1 MTGTDKIEPS
11 LPGANPALP
20 GMAAILPLLAIAALI
35 ACCYFFV
42 KKYREANKP
51 VPRSVFVWIAPQFA
65 LLILGVISCFLQAA
79 GVSLVVFVIVCLIT
93 LTCGVLTLLAH
104 LPNNLPTEASKEAS
118 GQTANKPSE
127 KRNAPKLSWVE
138 RINQIINLRT
148 LGIDVLI
155 IIGAAALAFMAIDL
169 PWSEWLFPT
178 NPLSIAIQAGV
189 LIGAMVIMLALCQGH
204 GGGMAVLV
212 LVCAIIG
219 TVQYFTAQF
228 RGQALLPGDVLAAP
242 TAAAVSTGY
251 RYVFTNNCV
260 IALACASLAFFICSF
275 VRPALRTG
283 KGWMRAI
290 SRMVVSVLI
299 VAVGVHG
306 YTSVNL
312 RLDYDIVMDY
322 WNNSRLL
329 LSYCEQGFI
338 PTFLS
343 GMQSMPI
350 EKPAGYTAEDAERIE
365 ASAAAA
371 YDETAAQDQNRAAA
385 VEQFNT
391 VQPNVV
397 VVMNESF
404 ADLSDFENLWAGYE
418 GPTYFNSELT
428 GTAQRGSLTVSVNG
442 GGTCNSEFE
451 FLTGNSCAF
460 IGYGKHPYAT
470 YDLDNVANMA
480 QDFSDIGYTTTA
492 IHPNLASNWNREIV
506 YQQFGFDQFID
517 ITGFEGAPTFHSGVT
532 DAATYEKLVEILEQS
547 DEPQF
552 VFDVTMQN
560 HSGYDQDNIPNDA
573 LTAYRSE
580 ALDEEGNNQ
589 MNEYL
594 SCIQASDEDLEYL
607 IDMLSDLDEP
617 TVLVFFGDHQPYLTD
632 WFNHNIYGGDT
643 DEILHQQRMFHTSY
657 IVWANYDIAGNDQTD
672 TQCDMSLN
680 YLGASVKQII
690 GAPLTERDK
699 ANLTY
704 YSQVPVLNPF
714 GYQTPDGTWYDLE
727 GGPEAETLDDMAKVQ
742 YLRFATFVQ

>member
-1 MTGTDKIEPS
+1 MTATDKIEPS
-11 LPGANPALP
+11 LPSASPALP
-20 GMAAILPLLAIAALI
+20 GIAALIPLLAIVALI
-35 ACCYFFV
+35 AGCFYFV
-42 KKYREANKP
+42 KKYREANAP
-51 VPRSVFVWIAPQFA
+51 IPRSVFVWVAPQFA
-65 LLILGVISCFLQAA
+65 LLVLATVSCFLQAA
-79 GVSLVVFVIVCLIT
+79 GTSPVVFVVVCLIT
-93 LTCGVLTLLAH
+93 LVCGILTLYVH
-104 LPNNLPTEASKEAS
+104 LPH
-118 GQTANKPSE
+118 
-127 KRNAPKLSWVE
+127 APKAEPEDSSA
-138 RINQIINLRT
+138 NNTKNSSSKQSSAKASPINLRA
-148 LGIDVLI
+148 LGIDMLA

-178 NPLSIAIQAGV
+178 NPLSIAIQAAV
-189 LIGAMVIMLALCQGH
+189 LIGAMVIMLSLCQGH

-212 LVCAIIG
+212 LICAIIG
-219 TVQYFTAQF
+219 MVQYFTAQF
-228 RGQALLPGDVLAAP
+228 RGQALLPGDILAAP

-251 RYVFTNNCV
+251 RYVFTNNCM

-275 VRPALRTG
+275 ARPVLRGG
-283 KGWMRAI
+283 KSWMRVLGRLA
-290 SRMVVSVLI
+290 VSALI
-299 VAVGVHG
+299 VALGVQG

-350 EKPAGYTAEDAERIE
+350 EKPEGYSAEDAERIE
-365 ASAAAA
+365 AEAASA
-371 YDETAAQDQNRAAA
+371 YDEAASQDQNRKAAE
-385 VEQFNT
+385 EQFEAI
-391 VQPNVV
+391 QPNVV

-404 ADLSDFENLWAGYE
+404 ADLSTFEDLWAGYE
-418 GPTYFNSELT
+418 GPTYFNSGLT
-428 GTAQRGSLTVSVNG
+428 GTAQRGNLTVSVNG

-470 YDLDNVANMA
+470 YDLEGVPNMA
-480 QDFSDIGYTTTA
+480 QDFSDIGYATTA
-492 IHPNLASNWNREIV
+492 IHPNLASNWNRETV
-506 YQQFGFDQFID
+506 YEQFGFDQFID
-517 ITGFEGAPTFHSGVT
+517 ITGFEGAETLHSGVT
-532 DAATYEKLVEILEQS
+532 DAATYEKVIDVLEQS
-547 DEPQF
+547 DQPQF
-552 VFDVTMQN
+552 IFDVTMQN
-560 HSGYDQDNIPNDA
+560 HSGYDQNNISADQLTTYHSDA
-573 LTAYRSE
+573 L
-580 ALDEEGNNQ
+580 DDEGNRQ

-607 IDMLSDLDEP
+607 VSMLSELDEP

-643 DEILHQQRMFHTSY
+643 DEILHQQRMFHTAY
-657 IVWANYDIAGNDQTD
+657 VVWANYDIAGNEQNDMQSN
-672 TQCDMSLN
+672 MSLN

-704 YSQVPVLNPF
+704 FSKVPALNPF
-714 GYQTPDGTWYDLE
+714 GYQTPDGAWYDLE
-727 GGPEAETLDDMAKVQ
+727 GGPEVEVIDDMAKVQ
-742 YLRFATFVQ
+742 YLRFATYVQ

>member
-1 MTGTDKIEPS
+1 MTATDKIEPS
-11 LPGANPALP
+11 LPSANPTLP
-20 GMAAILPLLAIAALI
+20 GIAALIPLLAIAALI
-35 ACCYFFV
+35 ACCYLFV
-42 KKYREANKP
+42 KKYKEADARI
-51 VPRSVFVWIAPQFA
+51 PRSVFAWIAPQFA
-65 LLILGVISCFLQAA
+65 LLILAAGSCLLKSA

-93 LTCGVLTLLAH
+93 LACGVLTLLVH
-104 LPNNLPTEASKEAS
+104 LPNAR
-118 GQTANKPSE
+118 QTDKSTSSATGH
-127 KRNAPKLSWVE
+127 
-138 RINQIINLRT
+138 INQYLDLRA
-148 LGIDVLI
+148 LGIDLLI
-155 IIGAAALAFMAIDL
+155 IIVAAALAFMAIDL
-169 PWSEWLFPT
+169 PWSEWIFPT
-178 NPLSIAIQAGV
+178 NPLSIAIQAAV
-189 LIGAMVIMLALCQGH
+189 LIGAMVIMLSLCQGH
-204 GGGMAVLV
+204 GGGMAALV
-212 LVCAIIG
+212 LACAAVGI
-219 TVQYFTAQF
+219 VQYFTAQF

-251 RYVFTNNCV
+251 HYIFTNNCV
-260 IALACASLAFFICSF
+260 IALACISLAFFICSF
-275 VRPALRTG
+275 VRPVLRCG
-283 KGWMRAI
+283 KGWMRALG
-290 SRMVVSVLI
+290 RLVVVVLI
-299 VAVGVHG
+299 LGIGVHG

-350 EKPAGYTAEDAERIE
+350 EKPEGYSAEAAARIE
-365 ASAAAA
+365 EEAAAT
-371 YDETAAQDQNRAAA
+371 YDETAAQNENRKAAE
-385 VEQFNT
+385 EQFET
-391 VQPNVV
+391 IQPNVV

-404 ADLSDFENLWAGYE
+404 ADLSTFEDLWAGYE
-418 GPTYFNSELT
+418 GPTYFDSGLT
-428 GTAQRGSLTVSVNG
+428 GTAQRGNLTVSVNG

-470 YDLDNVANMA
+470 YNLDGIANMA

-492 IHPNLASNWNREIV
+492 IHPNLASNWNRETV
-506 YQQFGFDQFID
+506 YKQFGFDQFLD
-517 ITGFEGAPTFHSGVT
+517 ITSFENAPTFHSGVT
-532 DAATYEKLVEILEQS
+532 DAATYEKLIEVLKES

-552 VFDVTMQN
+552 IFDVTMQN
-560 HSGYDQDNIPNDA
+560 HSGYDQNNIPQDELTTYHSDA
-573 LTAYRSE
+573 L
-580 ALDEEGNNQ
+580 DDEGNRQ

-607 IDMLSDLDEP
+607 ISMLSELDEP

-643 DEILHQQRMFHTSY
+643 DEILHQQRMFHTAY
-657 IVWANYDIAGNDQTD
+657 VVWANYDIAGNDQTD
-672 TQCDMSLN
+672 TRCDMSLN

-704 YSQVPVLNPF
+704 FSLVPALNPF

-727 GGPEAETLDDMAKVQ
+727 GGPESTTLDDMAKVQ
-742 YLRFATFVQ
+742 YLRFASHVQ